1 MNAENSTRVGI
12 IGRGAIGMGAVGQ
25 FVAVAGN
32 HVEAENLADLIET
45 AKSRKVFYGTTG
57 VGSSTHFAGALLA
70 DVAGIE
76 MEPVHYPG
84 GTDALLDIAGGR
96 LDMYVGSVPQVLSSV
111 QAGTVKPLAV
121 TSETRS
127 KALPDVPTVVEE
139 GLEEAVFDIWWG
151 VFTASGTPPE
161 VVEKINA
168 GINAVMT
175 TPEAEAFLAKQ
186 GAMPRAMSVEAFTD
200 HVHAE
205 IAKWRKLATQ
215 HDIRVK

>member
-1 MNAENSTRVGI
+1 
-12 IGRGAIGMGAVGQ
+12 
-25 FVAVAGN
+25 
-32 HVEAENLADLIET
+32 
-45 AKSRKVFYGTTG
+45 
-57 VGSSTHFAGALLA
+57 
-70 DVAGIE
+70 
-76 MEPVHYPG
+76 
-84 GTDALLDIAGGR
+84 
-96 LDMYVGSVPQVLSSV
+96 MYVGSVPQVLSSV

-175 TPEAEAFLAKQ
+175 TPEAEALLAKQ
-186 GAMPRAMSVEAFTD
+186 GAMRQEERRVGTESG
-200 HVHAE
+200 
-205 IAKWRKLATQ
+205 RK
-215 HDIRVK
+215 

>member
-1 MNAENSTRVGI
+1 
-12 IGRGAIGMGAVGQ
+12 
-25 FVAVAGN
+25 
-32 HVEAENLADLIET
+32 
-45 AKSRKVFYGTTG
+45 
-57 VGSSTHFAGALLA
+57 
-70 DVAGIE
+70 
-76 MEPVHYPG
+76 
-84 GTDALLDIAGGR
+84 
-96 LDMYVGSVPQVLSSV
+96 MYVGSVPQVLSSV

-186 GAMPRAMSVEAFTD
+186 GAMPGAMRAQRCTEPGPAQS
-200 HVHAE
+200 
-205 IAKWRKLATQ
+205 AKGGKRATQ
-215 HDIRVK
+215 HNT

>member
-1 MNAENSTRVGI
+1 MRISDWSSDVCSS
-12 IGRGAIGMGAVGQ
+12 
-25 FVAVAGN
+25 
-32 HVEAENLADLIET
+32 DL
-45 AKSRKVFYGTTG
+45 
-57 VGSSTHFAGALLA
+57 
-70 DVAGIE
+70 
-76 MEPVHYPG
+76 
-84 GTDALLDIAGGR
+84 
-96 LDMYVGSVPQVLSSV
+96 
-111 QAGTVKPLAV
+111 LAV

-186 GAMPRAMSVEAFTD
+186 GAMPRAMRD
-200 HVHAE
+200 
-205 IAKWRKLATQ
+205 RKSTRLNSS
-215 HDIRVK
+215 H

>member
-1 MNAENSTRVGI
+1 
-12 IGRGAIGMGAVGQ
+12 MGAVGQ

-111 QAGTVKPLAV
+111 TAGPVKPHALHRETPSTTLPKVPPVARQEARRV
-121 TSETRS
+121 GQESVSTS
-127 KALPDVPTVVEE
+127 
-139 GLEEAVFDIWWG
+139 
-151 VFTASGTPPE
+151 
-161 VVEKINA
+161 
-168 GINAVMT
+168 
-175 TPEAEAFLAKQ
+175 
-186 GAMPRAMSVEAFTD
+186 
-200 HVHAE
+200 
-205 IAKWRKLATQ
+205 
-215 HDIRVK
+215 

>member
-1 MNAENSTRVGI
+1 MRISDWSSDVCSS
-12 IGRGAIGMGAVGQ
+12 
-25 FVAVAGN
+25 
-32 HVEAENLADLIET
+32 DL
-45 AKSRKVFYGTTG
+45 
-57 VGSSTHFAGALLA
+57 
-70 DVAGIE
+70 
-76 MEPVHYPG
+76 
-84 GTDALLDIAGGR
+84 
-96 LDMYVGSVPQVLSSV
+96 
-111 QAGTVKPLAV
+111 LAV

-200 HVHAE
+200 NVHAE

-215 HDIRVK
+215 HAIRSQEERR